1 VTSKVGPLTYRFLTN
16 DEVQNV
22 LNPALAMRGQA
33 MLSILCASV
42 LGAFDDEG
50 TLVESLAI
58 QLFPVLGPLTRHD
71 NEKRDAGETTRTLVD
86 KMSDYLRSSE
96 TRGLLCIA
104 DSPFTERLCAR
115 YGMQRVESPVF
126 VTIPAQSGYEVQ

>member
-1 VTSKVGPLTYRFLTN
+1 MTYRFLTD

-22 LNPALAMRGQA
+22 LNPALAMRGFS
-33 MLSILCASV
+33 MLNVAASHV
-42 LGAFDDEG
+42 AGAFDDSG
-50 TLVESLAI
+50 ALVDTLTL
-58 QLFPVLGPLTRHD
+58 QLFPVLGPMLRLD
-71 NEKRDAGETTRTLVD
+71 NEQRDAGETSRALVEF
-86 KMSDYLRSSE
+86 MAAFMRQHE

-115 YGMQRVESPVF
+115 YGMQKVESPVF

>member
-1 VTSKVGPLTYRFLTN
+1 MTYRFLTD

-33 MLSILCASV
+33 MLSVLCASV
-42 LGAFDDEG
+42 LGAFDDKG
-50 TLVESLAI
+50 ALVESLAI

-71 NEKRDAGETTRTLVD
+71 NEQRDAGETTRRLVEE
-86 KMSDYLRSSE
+86 MQTYLKQHE

-115 YGMQRVESPVF
+115 YGMQKVESPVF